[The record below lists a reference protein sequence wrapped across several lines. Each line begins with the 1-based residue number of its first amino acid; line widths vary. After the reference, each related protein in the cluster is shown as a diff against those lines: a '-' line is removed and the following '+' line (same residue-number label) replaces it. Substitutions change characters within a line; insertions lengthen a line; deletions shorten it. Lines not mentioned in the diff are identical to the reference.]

1 MLQVWAWVVLERRH
15 RVYWRVTARWQGIDV
30 TTEQLTA
37 QLFMVALVMVATFND
52 LAACVCVV
60 CVRRVLAASL

>member
-1 MLQVWAWVVLERRH
+1 
-15 RVYWRVTARWQGIDV
+15 VYWRVTARWQGIDV